1 MRLLFEIDKKDYEE
15 GGEAFIR
22 PSARAII
29 FKDGILA
36 AIYSNKK
43 KYYKI
48 PGGGIEDGETPIN
61 AIIREVKEEVGLEV
75 IRDSIKEFGYVH
87 RIQKGKNEPIFI
99 QDNYYYFCDVYEGKI
114 PLNFSENEKEEEF
127 EPVFV
132 SIEDAIKMNEQYVI
146 ENPQDSGAE
155 RELRVMKMIQEESF
169 FMKIL

>member
-15 GGEAFIR
+15 DGEAFIR

-29 FKDGILA
+29 FKDGKLA

-48 PGGGIEDGETPIN
+48 PGGGIEDGETPID
-61 AIIREVKEEVGLEV
+61 AMIREVREEVGLEV
-75 IRDSIKEFGYVH
+75 ISDSIKEFGYVH
-87 RIQKGKNEPIFI
+87 RIQKGKNEPVFI
-99 QDNYYYFCDVYEGKI
+99 QDNYYYFCDVYEGQI
-114 PLNFSENEKEEEF
+114 PPNYSENEIEEEF
-127 EPVFV
+127 ESVFV

-155 RELRVMKMIQEESF
+155 RELRVLKMIRNT
-169 FMKIL
+169 